1 MALSVEKLAEIKL
14 QLEARATLLEMDAA
28 CLREDAACK
37 TLEPEIA
44 GMRLK
49 AAQMQ
54 DIQAAQV
61 RGLIACI
68 EEELGREKADT

>member
-1 MALSVEKLAEIKL
+1 MALSVEKLAAIKL
-14 QLEARATLLEMDAA
+14 ALEARAALLEMDAA

-49 AAQMQ
+49 TAQMQ
-54 DIQAAQV
+54 DVQAAQV

-68 EEELGREKADT
+68 EEEMGHENQSN